1 MESTTLYTV
10 ILAFSIILYLLSG
23 FIRLLVRQALSPLS
37 LLRGPPCPSF
47 FMGNLMEMHDQENNN
62 LVAEWEA
69 AYGSTFVYRGF
80 IGGCRLMTTDPVAV
94 AHILGNAYDYPK
106 PDFVRDSLATMAAGH
121 DGLLVVEGD
130 AHKRQRKILTPA
142 FSSSHIKSLTPIF
155 WDAAKKLRDIWLH
168 MAAQAET
175 ETNESKSKS
184 SIPPGYRR
192 VDVLQWLGRATL
204 DAMGLAGFG
213 YRFNSLTDDNNE
225 LAQAFGVIFSTARKF
240 RVMTILQVWFPFLRR
255 FRRNNAV
262 MTQAHETMRRIGLDL
277 IEEKSRAVIDE
288 QREVLAGKSG
298 EVDGDKTILG
308 RDILSVLIR
317 SNFATAA
324 SQNMSVNEVLCQ
336 ISTFIAAGHE
346 TTSSALTWCLY
357 ALVQSPLVQRK
368 LRAALRDVERDLELE
383 HAGLEESNP
392 ELYQQTLTDHL
403 SKCEYLDWVVRETL
417 RLHAPITST
426 MRVCMRDED
435 EIPVFSEGANG
446 EHGGGGCLDK
456 NGKRLYG
463 IRVKKWD
470 IITIPIQAINKSQAL
485 WGEDARAFKPE
496 RWAQPP
502 STAKAIPGLY
512 SNTLTFLNGN
522 PLAGNRACIGYKFA
536 LIEMKIFLYTLLKDI
551 EFRQEASMVIEKKVN
566 VVTRPFVKS
575 EPELGNQMPLY
586 IRRAPPSDEFTSLPP
601 PYSPSSP
608 TSPITDCI
616 P

>member
-1 MESTTLYTV
+1 MESTTLYTLLLT
-10 ILAFSIILYLLSG
+10 ISLILYLLSG

-47 FMGNLMEMHDQENNN
+47 FMGNLIEMHDQENNN

-94 AHILGNAYDYPK
+94 AHILGQAYDYPK

-121 DGLLVVEGD
+121 DGLLTVEGD
-130 AHKRQRKILTPA
+130 AHKRQRRILTPA

-155 WDAAKKLRDIWLH
+155 WDSAKQLRDIWLH
-168 MAAQAET
+168 TAAQADGT

-184 SIPPGYRR
+184 SIPPGYVR
-192 VDVLQWLGRATL
+192 VDVLKWLGRATL
-204 DAMGLAGFG
+204 DAIGLAGFG
-213 YRFNSLTDDNNE
+213 YHFNALTDDNNE

-255 FRRNNAV
+255 FRRNSAV
-262 MTQAHETMRRIGLDL
+262 MIRAHETMRRIGLEL
-277 IEEKSRAVIDE
+277 IEERSRAVIDE
-288 QREVLAGKSG
+288 QREVLSGKSG
-298 EVDGDKTILG
+298 EIDGDKTILG

-317 SNFATAA
+317 SNLATTAN
-324 SQNMSVNEVLCQ
+324 QKMSVNEVLCQ

-357 ALVQSPLVQRK
+357 ALVQNPLIQRT
-368 LRAALRDVERDLELE
+368 LRTALRDVERDLQLE
-383 HAGLEESNP
+383 HAGLEASDP
-392 ELYQQTLTDHL
+392 ELYQQILTDRL

-435 EIPVFSEGANG
+435 EIPVSSEGANG
-446 EHGGGGCLDK
+446 EHGGGCLDK

-463 IRVKKWD
+463 IHVKKWD

-522 PLAGNRACIGYKFA
+522 PLDGNRACIGYKFA
-536 LIEMKIFLYTLLKDI
+536 LIQMKIFLYTLLKDI

-575 EPELGNQMPLY
+575 EPELGNQLPLY
-586 IRRAPPSDEFTSLPP
+586 IRRAPSSDESSLPP
-601 PYSPSSP
+601 PYPS
-608 TSPITDCI
+608 
-616 P
+616 

>member
-1 MESTTLYTV
+1 MEPSTSYTLLLV
-10 ILAFSIILYLLSG
+10 LSLIVYLLSG
-23 FIRLLVRQALSPLS
+23 FIRLVVRQFLSPLT

-62 LVAEWEA
+62 LIAEWEA

-80 IGGCRLMTTDPVAV
+80 IGGCRLMTTDPAAV

-106 PDFVRDSLATMAAGH
+106 PDFVRDSLATMVAGH
-121 DGLLVVEGD
+121 DGLLTVEGD
-130 AHKRQRKILTPA
+130 AHKRQTPA
-142 FSSSHIKSLTPIF
+142 FSASHIKSLTPIF
-155 WDAAKKLRDIWLH
+155 WDKASKLRDIWLH
-168 MAAQAET
+168 TAAQADEK
-175 ETNESKSKS
+175 EANDSKSNS
-184 SIPPGYRR
+184 SVPPGYAR
-192 VDVLQWLGRATL
+192 VDVLVWLGRATL
-204 DAMGLAGFG
+204 DAIGLAGFG
-213 YRFNSLTDDNNE
+213 YNFNSLTDDDNE
-225 LAQAFGVIFSTARKF
+225 LAHAFGVIFSTARKF

-262 MTQAHETMRRIGLDL
+262 MTQAQGTMRRIGLDL
-277 IEEKSRAVIDE
+277 IRERSEAVIE
-288 QREVLAGKSG
+288 EHRHVLSGKG
-298 EVDGDKTILG
+298 GGIDGDKTILG

-317 SNFATAA
+317 SNSAESAT
-324 SQNMSVNEVLCQ
+324 QNMSVD
-336 ISTFIAAGHE
+336 E

-357 ALVQSPLVQRK
+357 ALVQHPLVQRT
-368 LRAALRDVERDLELE
+368 LRTALRDVELDLQSE
-383 HAGLEESNP
+383 HPGLEESDLQ
-392 ELYQQTLTDHL
+392 LYQQMLTDRL
-403 SKCEYLDWVVRETL
+403 SKCEYLDWVIRETL

-435 EIPVFSEGANG
+435 EIPVTADGASG
-446 EHGGGGCLDK
+446 EPGCLDK

-496 RWAQPP
+496 RWANPP

-522 PLAGNRACIGYKFA
+522 PLDGNRACIGYKFA

-551 EFRQEASMVIEKKVN
+551 EFRQDPSMVIEKKVN

-575 EPELGNQMPLY
+575 EPALGNQMPLY
-586 IRRAPPSDEFTSLPP
+586 IRRAPPSDEPSLPP
-601 PYSPSSP
+601 PVPAS
-608 TSPITDCI
+608 
-616 P
+616 